1 MGQFVLLHLNVVD
14 FTVAIKGVLHSEQP
28 ASLCG
33 HRATVRLRLTDWGM
47 YLTGTSL
54 KSFTLQFLAL
64 WEKHFWCSQ
73 TSTMVSRWI
82 LHSIDLKTCGVQSKS
97 SALHFTFLEKKA
109 KFGTSFKNGQHFVLL
124 STMSSKC
131 TNKGTAAPFNG
142 SADGARGVN
151 VSFPHF

>member
-1 MGQFVLLHLNVVD
+1 
-14 FTVAIKGVLHSEQP
+14 
-28 ASLCG
+28 
-33 HRATVRLRLTDWGM
+33 
-47 YLTGTSL
+47 
-54 KSFTLQFLAL
+54 
-64 WEKHFWCSQ
+64 
-73 TSTMVSRWI
+73 MVSRWI

-97 SALHFTFLEKKA
+97 SALHFTFLEKRPNLGLLLKMDNTL
-109 KFGTSFKNGQHFVLL
+109 FLL